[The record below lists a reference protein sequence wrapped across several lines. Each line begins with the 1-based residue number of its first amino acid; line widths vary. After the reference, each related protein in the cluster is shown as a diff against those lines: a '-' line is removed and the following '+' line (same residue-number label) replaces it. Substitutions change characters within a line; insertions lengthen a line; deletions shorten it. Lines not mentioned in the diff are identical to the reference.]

1 MNSNS
6 HFNPL
11 SGKIKCPLAIAWI
24 AFFVHFSYNSYLKSV
39 FYISYLEVIFSVF
52 LLLSL
57 QSIALL
63 LSLSNNSNSENYE
76 IFFKISFILSI
87 VNIPINLL
95 SITVIVLALFSK
107 MRDIIK
113 PSVALDIINFN
124 QKMIIGCI
132 AAGVK
137 VFEIIPFFIILYHK
151 KKLFKGKGQINLPE
165 LPEGNVGLLSN
176 DDENKI
182 K

>member
-11 SGKIKCPLAIAWI
+11 SGKIKTPLVIAWV
-24 AFFVHFSYNSYLKSV
+24 AFFAQFFYNSYIKNI

-63 LSLSNNSNSENYE
+63 LSLSNSSNSENYE

-113 PSVALDIINFN
+113 PSVVLDIIDSN
-124 QKMIIGCI
+124 QKMVIGSI